1 MIRRDERALA
11 VTVGGV
17 EVASYVFHDPTCD
30 PFEGPK
36 PYLHPIRTLAGHV
49 ITDFRPAD
57 HLWHKGLQMT
67 LTDVSGQNFWGGNT
81 YIDGEGYVALDNV
94 GSIRHDGFDAITE
107 SAEAAEA
114 TVEERLTWVTRAGA
128 PWLSERRRLR
138 FHGLD
143 VADGVWA
150 LELTSRLTNIHAD
163 ALTLG
168 SPATRGRVGV
178 GYSGAFLR
186 LAATFTGA
194 TVVTPG
200 PVSHP
205 GADAD
210 RLMGA
215 TLPWL
220 AFASDDATVVALAG
234 RPRARR
240 RSGGSSAHCRNPSRR
255 RRPPSTS
262 RWSSPL
268 GATSPSGTGGS
279 SPTAPSHLRPPRRS
293 PPVRRRCPAG

>member
-1 MIRRDERALA
+1 VAGFLIRRDERALA

-17 EVASYVFHDPTCD
+17 EVASYVFDDPTCNH
-30 PFEGPK
+30 FEGPK

-49 ITDFRPAD
+49 FTDFRPAD

-81 YIDGEGYVALDNV
+81 YVDGEGYVALDNV
-94 GSIRHDGFDAITE
+94 GSIRHDSFDAITE
-107 SAEAAEA
+107 SEEA
-114 TVEERLTWVTRAGA
+114 TVEERLTWLTSAGA

-143 VADGVWA
+143 LADGVWA
-150 LELTSRLTNIHAD
+150 LELTTRLTNIHANP
-163 ALTLG
+163 LTLG

-200 PVSHP
+200 PVSHA
-205 GADAD
+205 GAHAD

-220 AFASDDATVVALAG
+220 AFVSDDATVVALAG
-234 RPRARR
+234 
-240 RSGGSSAHCRNPSRR
+240 SS
-255 RRPPSTS
+255 
-262 RWSSPL
+262 
-268 GATSPSGTGGS
+268 SGTPALRWFVRS
-279 SPTAPSHLRPPRRS
+279 LPEPVAAPSPTFDEAVVLAPGSDLTLSHRWIFADGALTPEATAALATRQ
-293 PPVRRRCPAG
+293 V